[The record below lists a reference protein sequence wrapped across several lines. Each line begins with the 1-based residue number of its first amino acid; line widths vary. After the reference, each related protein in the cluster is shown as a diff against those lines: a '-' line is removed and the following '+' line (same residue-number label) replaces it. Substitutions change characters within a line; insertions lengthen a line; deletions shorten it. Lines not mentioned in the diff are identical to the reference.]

1 MGKFIVEHQGYKVS
15 NNQRWARYLF
25 LLLGIV
31 TLFIWIVPLVSFWNT
46 YHCLDLRHSGVGV
59 APDHASAWATGVVT
73 VVWFM
78 FSTWAIPQIRHWYWS
93 YLFVVIGISH
103 LALAMGIFLF
113 IRLSEDAAKYFLVPM
128 EIADEEEKG
137 DDEGEDQESEES
149 EESEPEPSPKKR
161 AKRTAVKKAKIEP
174 VQQENSSQ
182 RTTRSSSRRA
192 KQD

>member
-1 MGKFIVEHQGYKVS
+1 M
-15 NNQRWARYLF
+15 
-25 LLLGIV
+25 
-31 TLFIWIVPLVSFWNT
+31 PLVSFWNT

-128 EIADEEEKG
+128 KIAKDDEDADEG
-137 DDEGEDQESEES
+137 DNGDDQESEES
-149 EESEPEPSPKKR
+149 EESEPEPTPKR
-161 AKRTAVKKAKIEP
+161 TAKRTSIKARYEQIEP
-174 VQQENSSQ
+174 ETSSQ

-192 KQD
+192 KKD